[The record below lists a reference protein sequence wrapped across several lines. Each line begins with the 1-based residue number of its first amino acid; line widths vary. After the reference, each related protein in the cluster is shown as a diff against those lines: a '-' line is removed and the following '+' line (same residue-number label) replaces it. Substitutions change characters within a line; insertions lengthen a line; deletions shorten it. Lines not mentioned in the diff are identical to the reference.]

1 MSSISKSLRSLRA
14 WDAVVLLSLALAYPQ
29 PATSADAGDAAAA
42 LIAQYGLREAPD
54 AVSARKGWRRPGR
67 IVVDGSVP
75 GLTEALRQQFGKTSP
90 SIEFIPVSS
99 PAEMANALRGADVAI
114 GRNGFVCDDRLLAAG
129 RDLRWLQTLSS
140 GVELCAGRSA
150 LSERGILLT
159 NMRAV
164 SGPVISEHA
173 IAMLMA
179 LSRGLHV
186 SVARQASDDWNDDFG
201 GTRLTTLSGK
211 TLLVVGLGGIGGD
224 IARRAHALGMR
235 VIATRATRQ
244 AKPDYVD
251 YVGMPDE
258 LATLIPQADA
268 VVNAAPLTPATR
280 GLFDA
285 KLFGKM
291 KRTAYFINVARGQA
305 VVTSDLVAA
314 LSSGQIAGAGLD
326 VTDPEPLPRGHPL
339 WRAPNLLL
347 TPHMSGSSAD
357 GGVPQLEVVIE
368 NLRRYL
374 AGERMLSV
382 VDIDRGY

>member
-1 MSSISKSLRSLRA
+1 MR
-14 WDAVVLLSLALAYPQ
+14 WTP
-29 PATSADAGDAAAA
+29 AAAA
-42 LIAQYGLREAPD
+42 VLGLWLAGPNDASAADSGGRAESLIAQYGLREAPE
-54 AVSARKGWRRPGR
+54 AVSARKGWRRPSR

-75 GLTEALRQQFGKTSP
+75 GLADALRRQFANLSP
-90 SIEFIPVSS
+90 SIEFVAVASA
-99 PAEMANALRGADVAI
+99 AEMAGALQGADVAI
-114 GRNGFVCDDRLLAAG
+114 GRNGFVCDDTLLAAG

-140 GVELCAGRSA
+140 GVELCAGRRA
-150 LSERGILLT
+150 LAERDILLT

-186 SVARQASDDWNDDFG
+186 SVARQASEDWNDDFA

-224 IARRAHALGMR
+224 IARRANALGMR

-244 AKPDYVD
+244 AKPEYVD

-285 KLFGKM
+285 KLFAKM

-305 VVTSDLVAA
+305 VVTPDLVAA
-314 LSSGQIAGAGLD
+314 LTSGQIAGAGLD
-326 VTDPEPLPRGHPL
+326 VTEPEPLPRGDPL

-357 GGVPQLEVVIE
+357 GGVPQLAVVIE

>member
-1 MSSISKSLRSLRA
+1 VNSIRRHCGSAALL
-14 WDAVVLLSLALAYPQ
+14 LLSLAAAQ
-29 PATSADAGDAAAA
+29 ATSAAESGGDAAAM
-42 LIAQYGLREAPD
+42 IAQYGLREASEP
-54 AVSARKGWRRPGR
+54 VSVRQGWRRPSR
-67 IVVDGSVP
+67 VVVDASVP
-75 GLTEALRQQFGKTSP
+75 GLTEALRQRFASASP
-90 SIEFIPVSS
+90 SVEFIAVGSS
-99 PAEMANALRGADVAI
+99 GDMAGALQGAEVAI

-129 RDLRWLQTLSS
+129 RELRWLQTLSS
-140 GVELCAGRSA
+140 GVELCAGRRA
-150 LSERGILLT
+150 LAERDILLT
-159 NMRAV
+159 NMRAI
-164 SGPVISEHA
+164 SGPVIAEHA
-173 IAMLMA
+173 IAMLLA

-186 SVARQASDDWNDDFG
+186 SVTRQVSEDWNEDFP

-224 IARRAHALGMR
+224 IAKRAHALGMR

-251 YVGMPDE
+251 YVGLPDE
-258 LATLIPQADA
+258 LAALIPQADA

-285 KLFGKM
+285 QLFAKM

-305 VVTSDLVAA
+305 VVTADLVAA
-314 LSSGQIAGAGLD
+314 LGSGQIAGAGLD
-326 VTDPEPLPRGHPL
+326 VTEPEPLPRGHPL

-347 TPHMSGSSAD
+347 TPHMSGSSTD
-357 GGVPQLEVVIE
+357 GGVPQLAVVIE

>member
-1 MSSISKSLRSLRA
+1 MNSIRRHCGSAALL
-14 WDAVVLLSLALAYPQ
+14 LLSLAAAQ
-29 PATSADAGDAAAA
+29 ATSAAESGGDAAAM
-42 LIAQYGLREAPD
+42 IAQYGLREASEP
-54 AVSARKGWRRPGR
+54 VSVRQGWRRPSR
-67 IVVDGSVP
+67 VVVDASVP
-75 GLTEALRQQFGKTSP
+75 GLTEALRQRFASASP
-90 SIEFIPVSS
+90 SVEFIAVGSS
-99 PAEMANALRGADVAI
+99 GDMAGALQGAEVAI

-129 RDLRWLQTLSS
+129 RELRWLQTLSS
-140 GVELCAGRSA
+140 GVELCAGRRA
-150 LSERGILLT
+150 LAERDILLT
-159 NMRAV
+159 NMRAI
-164 SGPVISEHA
+164 SGPVIAEHA
-173 IAMLMA
+173 IAMLLA

-186 SVARQASDDWNDDFG
+186 SVTRQVSEDWNEDFP

-224 IARRAHALGMR
+224 IAKRAHALGMR

-251 YVGMPDE
+251 YVGLPDE
-258 LATLIPQADA
+258 LAALIPQADA

-285 KLFGKM
+285 QLFAKM

-305 VVTSDLVAA
+305 VVTADLVAA
-314 LSSGQIAGAGLD
+314 LGSGQIAGAGLD
-326 VTDPEPLPRGHPL
+326 VTEPEPLPRGHPL

-347 TPHMSGSSAD
+347 TPHMSGSSTD
-357 GGVPQLEVVIE
+357 GGVPQLAVVIE

>member
-1 MSSISKSLRSLRA
+1 MAPSVNVLR
-14 WDAVVLLSLALAYPQ
+14 LLVAAALALL
-29 PATSADAGDAAAA
+29 AGQHAAAA
-42 LIAQYGLREAPD
+42 NSAVDAATLIAQYGLREAPE
-54 AVSARKGWRRPGR
+54 AVSARSGWRRPSR
-67 IVVDGSVP
+67 VVVDASVP
-75 GLTEALRQQFGKTSP
+75 GLAEALRQQFSGLSP
-90 SIEFIPVSS
+90 SIEVLAAGS
-99 PAEMANALRGADVAI
+99 PAELAAALPGADVAI
-114 GRNGFVCDDRLLAAG
+114 GRNGFVCDDKLIAAG

-140 GVELCAGRSA
+140 GVELCAGQRA
-150 LSERGILLT
+150 LSERNILLT

-173 IAMLMA
+173 IAMLLA

-186 SVARQASDDWNDDFG
+186 SVARQAGEDWNDDFA

-224 IARRAHALGMR
+224 IAKRAHALGMR

-258 LATLIPQADA
+258 LAALIPQADA
-268 VVNAAPLTPATR
+268 VVNAAPLTPTTR

-285 KLFGKM
+285 KLFAKM

-305 VVTSDLVAA
+305 VVTADLVAA
-314 LSSGQIAGAGLD
+314 LNGGQIAGAGLD
-326 VTDPEPLPRGHPL
+326 VTEPEPLPRGHPL

-357 GGVPQLEVVIE
+357 GGVPQLAVVIE
-368 NLRRYL
+368 NLRRYV

>member
-1 MSSISKSLRSLRA
+1 MNSIRRHCGSAALL
-14 WDAVVLLSLALAYPQ
+14 LLSLAAAQ
-29 PATSADAGDAAAA
+29 ATSAAESGGDAAAM
-42 LIAQYGLREAPD
+42 IAQYGLREASEP
-54 AVSARKGWRRPGR
+54 VSARQGWRRPSR
-67 IVVDGSVP
+67 VVVDASVP
-75 GLTEALRQQFGKTSP
+75 GLTEALRQRFASASP
-90 SIEFIPVSS
+90 SVEFIAVGSS
-99 PAEMANALRGADVAI
+99 GDMAGALQGAEVAI

-129 RDLRWLQTLSS
+129 RELRWLQTLSS
-140 GVELCAGRSA
+140 GVELCAGRRA
-150 LSERGILLT
+150 LAERDILLT
-159 NMRAV
+159 NMRAI
-164 SGPVISEHA
+164 SGPVIAEHA
-173 IAMLMA
+173 IAMLLA

-186 SVARQASDDWNDDFG
+186 SVTRQVSEDWNEDFP

-224 IARRAHALGMR
+224 IAKRAHALGMR

-251 YVGMPDE
+251 YVGLPDE
-258 LATLIPQADA
+258 LAALIPQADA

-285 KLFGKM
+285 QLFAKM

-305 VVTSDLVAA
+305 VVTADLVAA
-314 LSSGQIAGAGLD
+314 LGSGQIAGAGLD
-326 VTDPEPLPRGHPL
+326 VTEPEPLPRGHPL

-347 TPHMSGSSAD
+347 TPHMSGSSTD
-357 GGVPQLEVVIE
+357 GGVPQLAVVIE

>member
-1 MSSISKSLRSLRA
+1 MF
-14 WDAVVLLSLALAYPQ
+14 
-29 PATSADAGDAAAA
+29 TSMRWMPAAAAVLGLWLAGPNQASAAESDGRAEA

-54 AVSARKGWRRPGR
+54 TVSARKGWRRPSR

-75 GLTEALRQQFGKTSP
+75 GLADALRRQFSNLSP
-90 SIEFIPVSS
+90 SIEFVAVSS
-99 PAEMANALRGADVAI
+99 AAEMAGALEGADVAI
-114 GRNGFVCDDRLLAAG
+114 GRNGFVCDEKLLAAG

-140 GVELCAGRSA
+140 GVELCAGRRA
-150 LSERGILLT
+150 LAERDILLT

-186 SVARQASDDWNDDFG
+186 SVARQASEDWNDDFA
-201 GTRLTTLSGK
+201 GTFLTTLSGK

-224 IARRAHALGMR
+224 IARRANALGMR

-244 AKPDYVD
+244 AKPEYVD

-285 KLFGKM
+285 NLFAKM

-305 VVTSDLVAA
+305 VVTADLVAA
-314 LSSGQIAGAGLD
+314 LTSGQIAGAGLD
-326 VTDPEPLPRGHPL
+326 VTEPEPLPRGHPL

-347 TPHMSGSSAD
+347 TPHMSGSAAD
-357 GGVPQLEVVIE
+357 GGVPQLAVVIE